1 MAKMPKLWLNDEEG
15 FVYLS
20 DLQGEPA
27 MCRLATYVDLTAER
41 VAAYLDRKAE
51 GSNHHDFVGLHSYLV
66 GLIEEKAG
74 AECARAVMRVL
85 LRHGGLHRVRGGR

>member
-1 MAKMPKLWLNDEEG
+1 MTKMPKLGLTDEEG

-20 DLQGEPA
+20 DHQGDPA
-27 MCRLATYVDLTAER
+27 ICRPATEADLTADR

-66 GLIEEKAG
+66 GLIEETAG
-74 AECARAVMRVL
+74 AECARLVMRVL
-85 LRHGGLHRVRGGR
+85 LRHGGLHRVRG